1 MGKFEELEGA
11 LLEAPYRFE
20 RKLSKFKRSYGL
32 SYPEYIEGAIV
43 QFVQFAKIVITRELY
58 FRNVSKLA
66 GRCPVGYHT
75 TTR

>member
-20 RKLSKFKRSYGL
+20 RKLSEFKRSYGL
-32 SYPEYIEGAIV
+32 SYPEYIEGAKA
-43 QFVQFAKIVITRELY
+43 QSVQFAKIAITRELD
-58 FRNVSKLA
+58 VGIVLKLA
-66 GRCPVGYHT
+66 SRCPGRSPT